1 MFIDEANRIY
11 IVMPMY
17 NLIEYS
23 NNCSDTS
30 GSLWRFKRDEVP
42 TDNVDLTTNNFHSF
56 KNKAVLVGKAAN
68 SVNNTNSSVKDTK
81 IVVPLKYLRSFLIFG
96 DY

>member
-1 MFIDEANRIY
+1 MKFQ
-11 IVMPMY
+11 
-17 NLIEYS
+17 LIM
-23 NNCSDTS
+23 
-30 GSLWRFKRDEVP
+30 LIW
-42 TDNVDLTTNNFHSF
+42 LLIIF